1 MIELTKL
8 NGDRFYLNE
17 MWIEAVEAL
26 PDTTITLRSGNKFL
40 VLEKMDDV
48 FEKMLDW
55 QVVRDK
61 IGRRNTLNPSL
72 RKR

>member
-17 MWIEAVEAL
+17 NWIEIVEAL
-26 PDTTITLRSGNKFL
+26 PDTTITLRSGNKVV

-55 QVVRDK
+55 QVIREK
-61 IGRRNTLNPSL
+61 IGRRNPLNPASH
-72 RKR
+72 RK